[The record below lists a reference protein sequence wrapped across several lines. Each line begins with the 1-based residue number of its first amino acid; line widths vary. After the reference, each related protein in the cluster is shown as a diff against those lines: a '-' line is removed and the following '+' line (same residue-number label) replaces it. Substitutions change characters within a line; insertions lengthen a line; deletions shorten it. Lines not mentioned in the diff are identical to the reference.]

1 MIRLRRP
8 TLLAAVLGAALSTAA
23 AGTPISAQ
31 EDGGV
36 RFAIAGGPTFNDLEA
51 GGTLWLAA
59 ASLEVRPIEL
69 PLVVDASF
77 RYMTYTAAE
86 REHYPLAELSAQ
98 WEIGSGNV
106 RPFLG
111 AGGGLAWRIR
121 PGETD
126 WDPSTHAT
134 GGIRFRL
141 GDTLGLR
148 AEARFRSLEPLAD
161 FTLGLSFG

>member
-8 TLLAAVLGAALSTAA
+8 TLLAAALGAAI
-23 AGTPISAQ
+23 AGADAPVSAQ

-36 RFAIAGGPTFNDLEA
+36 RFVISGGPTFNDLEA
-51 GGTLWLAA
+51 GGTLWLGA
-59 ASLEVRPIEL
+59 ASLEARPVEL
-69 PLVVDASF
+69 PLVLDASF
-77 RYMTYTAAE
+77 RYMAYTAAE

-98 WEIGSGNV
+98 WEIGSGSV

-111 AGGGLAWRIR
+111 AGGGFAWRVR

-126 WDPSTHAT
+126 WDPSAHAT

-141 GDTLGLR
+141 GDALGLR
-148 AEARFRSLEPLAD
+148 AEARLRSLEPLAD

>member
-1 MIRLRRP
+1 MILHKSP
-8 TLLAAVLGAALSTAA
+8 TFLTAALVSVFIIS
-23 AGTPISAQ
+23 GGWTPVEAQ
-31 EDGGV
+31 GH
-36 RFAIAGGPTFNDLEA
+36 RFVLAGGPTLNDLEA
-51 GGTLWLAA
+51 GGMLWLGA
-59 ASLEVRPIEL
+59 ASLEVRPIRL

-98 WEIGSGNV
+98 WEIGGRAV

-111 AGGGLAWRIR
+111 AGAGFAWRIR

-126 WDPSTHAT
+126 WDPSGHVT
-134 GGIRFRL
+134 GGVRFPLAGSL
-141 GDTLGLR
+141 GVR

-161 FTLGLSFG
+161 FTLGLSWG